1 MEKNANEE
9 QAHRDFQR
17 ARDNR
22 DLGGMLRYGASAEAN
37 LRYFSHRDGSSCGSD
52 PLISLDE
59 LDQVFNE
66 RRRERCEDELSLA
79 KLKALQGLEN
89 PASGARSD
97 FDAKIRA
104 FNVNQIE
111 RVTLQSAG
119 LEDVEEALAKCLEM
133 LQLYTLL

>member
-1 MEKNANEE
+1 M
-9 QAHRDFQR
+9 
-17 ARDNR
+17 
-22 DLGGMLRYGASAEAN
+22 
-37 LRYFSHRDGSSCGSD
+37 
-52 PLISLDE
+52 SLEE
-59 LDQVFNE
+59 LDQAFNE

-89 PASGARSD
+89 PASGTRSD

-111 RVTLQSAG
+111 RVTLESAG

-133 LQLYTLL
+133 LQLYKML